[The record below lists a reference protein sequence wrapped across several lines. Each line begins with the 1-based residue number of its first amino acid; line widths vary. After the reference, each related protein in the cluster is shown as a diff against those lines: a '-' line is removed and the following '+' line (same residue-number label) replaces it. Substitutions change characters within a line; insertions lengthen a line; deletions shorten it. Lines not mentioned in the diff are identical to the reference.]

1 MSVATEHPPDLP
13 DPPDLLDSS
22 EAGGAAIRG
31 GAVRLVGY
39 GVAML
44 LGLAATPLLVR
55 HLGTVDFGRY
65 TLVLSLM
72 ALVQGVTEGGLTAI
86 GLREYTVLSERA
98 RRDLIRQLLGLRV
111 LLTVLG
117 AAAAVAFTVVAGYDS
132 EIVLGTVVASGG
144 LLTLVLFSLVSIPL
158 AAGLRLGWVTVA
170 EVTRAGIMAVLIV
183 VLTLTGAGL
192 IPFLAV
198 QIPAGLASLA
208 IVLVLVR
215 RLIPL
220 RPSLD
225 LGRWW
230 QLTRDTLP
238 YAAAIAVSAIYFRI
252 TIVLMSLVSDDLQT
266 GYFAVSFRVVE
277 VLAGVPTLLAGAAFP
292 IISRAARDDAARLRY
307 SSQRTLDMMLMG
319 GVWIALVIGLSA
331 SFVIQVLAGDDH
343 GPSVGTLQIQAA
355 ALACTFV
362 AVPCSFILLALRRHR
377 AILVGTLVPLLL
389 GVALTLALAPEY
401 GAKGAAVATA
411 VAELGLAVTL
421 LAFVRTGIAFD
432 FKGFGA
438 TVLAA
443 VPAAAAGILVL
454 AVAHPL
460 VAAATASLIY
470 ALALVALRQ
479 FPPELMIAVR
489 SRTRRHR

>member
-1 MSVATEHPPDLP
+1 MSVATEHPSEL
-13 DPPDLLDSS
+13 PDLLDTP

-55 HLGTVDFGRY
+55 HLGTVGFGRY

-72 ALVQGVTEGGLTAI
+72 ALVQGVTEGGLSAI
-86 GLREYTVLSERA
+86 GLREYSVLGERA
-98 RRDLIRQLLGLRV
+98 RNDMMRQLLGLRM
-111 LLTVLG
+111 LLTALG
-117 AAAAVAFTVVAGYDS
+117 VAGAVAFTVIAGYDS
-132 EIVLGTVVASGG
+132 ELVLGTVIAGGG

-158 AAGLRLGWVTVA
+158 SAGLRLGWVTVA
-170 EVTRAGIMAVLIV
+170 EVARAAIMAALIV
-183 VLTLTGAGL
+183 ALVLAGAGL
-192 IPFLAV
+192 VPLLAV
-198 QIPAGLASLA
+198 QIPAGIVSLA

-230 QLTRDTLP
+230 QLARATLP

-252 TIVLMSLVSDDLQT
+252 TIVLMSLVSDDLET
-266 GYFAVSFRVVE
+266 GYFAVSYRVVE
-277 VLAGVPTLLAGAAFP
+277 VLVGVPTLLAGAAFP
-292 IISRAARDDAARLRY
+292 ILSRAARDDTARLRY

-319 GVWIALVIGLSA
+319 GVWAALVIALSA
-331 SFVIQVLAGDDH
+331 PFVIQVLAGGGH
-343 GPSVGTLQIQAA
+343 EPSVETLRIQAVA
-355 ALACTFV
+355 MACTFV
-362 AVPCSFILLALRRHR
+362 VVPCGFILLALRRHR

-411 VAELGLAVTL
+411 VAEVGLAVTL
-421 LAFVRTGIAFD
+421 LAFARTGVALH

-438 TVLAA
+438 IAVAA
-443 VPAAAAGILVL
+443 VPAATVGILLLSVAHSLLAAAG
-454 AVAHPL
+454 
-460 VAAATASLIY
+460 ASLVY
-470 ALALVALRQ
+470 ALMLLALRQ

-489 SRTRRHR
+489 SRRQR